1 MRLTH
6 SLKNSLVIFDPS
18 EYGTN
23 GVRVSKVLTREKMG
37 PLIFII
43 SNKRLVK
50 PVEEITERDSWGA
63 TYITTPL
70 NFETLRVVVRMMI
83 QSYKKY

>member
-18 EYGTN
+18 E
-23 GVRVSKVLTREKMG
+23 LTTLK
-37 PLIFII
+37 IFII

-50 PVEEITERDSWGA
+50 PVEEITERDSWGNI
-63 TYITTPL
+63 YYSLI
-70 NFETLRVVVRMMI
+70 F
-83 QSYKKY
+83 SSS